1 MNKFSIKA
9 ICTAF
14 LIGTFLFNVSAPS
27 KASAQTSSGGPIDS
41 TELSTFVDDWMK
53 ENLENSPTPGVSI
66 SFVHDGKVLL
76 NKGYGVNKIEKGEAV
91 TENSIFRIASVS
103 KTFVGIAVAQM
114 VEKGM
119 LDLDQDINLYLK
131 SFQLKDDFSEPIT
144 LRHLLTH
151 TAGFDEQVWAD
162 ATLKAADQQALG
174 EHLARMMPPRVM
186 KSGRMIS
193 YSNYGYAL
201 AGYIVEEVS
210 GMSFD
215 AYVEENIL
223 RPLGMNRSNYRLTED
238 LKPHLAKGY
247 IGPQETLTER
257 PYTFV
262 HRYPPT
268 SMLTTADDMTRY
280 MMAVLNGGQVGAAK
294 IYGPVADNLIRSALY
309 TPDPAMPGQ
318 TAGFMQ
324 WNRWGHEILWHDGAH
339 VGFTA
344 ELMLFP
350 ELKSG
355 FFIASNHKD
364 GQLISNLKY
373 ALLERFYQPER
384 LESIEPPF
392 QTFTDHKALEGTYVN
407 SRRSHGN
414 FTKIRTLFEQK
425 MEITTN
431 QDGSIRVFDIQFAEE
446 EADMFAYV
454 NRPDLKLKVIRD
466 SHGGIDYIA
475 FDFGGSSRAYE
486 NLTGLDTP
494 FFHISILIG
503 ALVLFAGIVIYWLI
517 GLLRFSKG
525 RNMRLRVRGILLP
538 SFVSLVFLLLFA
550 VQFITIDFLDVR
562 LGTVPTLWFILSLPL
577 LNIPIL
583 LYGIVLGIKTM
594 RMEQSANFIKALWL
608 TGIIANIIF
617 LFELNYWNL
626 LGFNFLS

>member
-309 TPDPAMPGQ
+309 TADPAMPGQ

-392 QTFTDHKALEGTYVN
+392 QTFTDHKALEGT
-407 SRRSHGN
+407 
-414 FTKIRTLFEQK
+414 
-425 MEITTN
+425 
-431 QDGSIRVFDIQFAEE
+431 
-446 EADMFAYV
+446 YV